1 MKQLQLEDIT
11 VVILAGGKGR
21 RMGGQDKGLVNYKNF
36 SLIQHVIDAISLQ
49 TSQIVINANRNVA
62 EYAAFGYPVIEDT
75 LTDFQGPLAGFLAA
89 MSSVTTDYIL
99 TLPCDG
105 PVITENYVTKML
117 QGLNQTKADLAIA
130 YDGSRMQPVYALI
143 PVNLKNSLNQFLD
156 SGERKID
163 LWYQQHDFTLVEFAA
178 DSEFFTNINTPQ
190 DLKKY
195 S

>member
-1 MKQLQLEDIT
+1 
-11 VVILAGGKGR
+11 
-21 RMGGQDKGLVNYKNF
+21 
-36 SLIQHVIDAISLQ
+36 
-49 TSQIVINANRNVA
+49 
-62 EYAAFGYPVIEDT
+62 VIEDT

-89 MSSVTTDYIL
+89 MSSVMTDYIL